1 MKLKRILA
9 MSFAASALVFTSCSN
24 DELEGGDLNPAESGK
39 GFISVAF
46 TTNTNSS
53 RAAVDDNN
61 NGDGHGNTEDSGHH
75 TYGTEAENKITSVMI
90 IGIGTNPA
98 NSFSKYYAS
107 VDVSDAT
114 GDFSMSGTGSSAI
127 YSTQAIEVSAD
138 TYTVN
143 VIVNPSSEIIN
154 LSPSQIEAYAFSGG
168 TLADALEKVIG
179 TSASPAFMM
188 SGKESSTITVNATN
202 STAATAATGDAVE
215 VERVV
220 AKIAFRPTTCTKYA
234 DGTDCTPAPTA
245 PNIYPVKVTFKK
257 GTLNTT
263 TNITTWE
270 TVTKTWYVKLEKYAL
285 VNLNKQNYAI
295 RHTTDDFTD
304 ATKVKIGKGSLQAG
318 EWLVDP
324 LSFTKNSA
332 DPTAAGWN
340 GNTYFFNSLA
350 DVTTATVT
358 GTDAALTPY
367 FFTMPDG
374 TNNDT
379 GNVSSDH
386 NGINYIGTPLSYCFE
401 NAVTTTKQT
410 LGLSTGIAIQAKLY
424 KDADC
429 TAAIE
434 ENLYRYAG
442 NYYTALTDLEAAYK
456 DDPTYGEG
464 KLTGKTDVELEALG
478 IEHFVGG
485 KCYYYTSQIKH
496 FDNGDNTTVGVMEFA
511 IMRNNIYS
519 LAVESI
525 GEIGTS
531 SLTPYTPGTPDEEPK
546 TYIKVQ
552 AKILPWI
559 VRFNNIKF

>member
-24 DELEGGDLNPAESGK
+24 DELENGDLNPTESGK
-39 GFISVAF
+39 GYISVSF

-53 RAAVDDNN
+53 RAVDDNN
-61 NGDGHGNTEDSGHH
+61 DGDDHGSIEDSGHH

-90 IGIGTNPA
+90 IGIGTNPT

-114 GDFSMSGTGSSAI
+114 GDFSVSGTGSNAI
-127 YSTQAIEVSAD
+127 YSTQAIEVAAD

-154 LSPSQIEAYAFSGG
+154 LSPSQIEAYAFSGE
-168 TLADALEKVIG
+168 TLAAALEKVIG
-179 TSASPAFMM
+179 TSTNPAFMM
-188 SGKESSTITVNATN
+188 SGKESSSITVAATN
-202 STAATAATGDAVE
+202 NTAANAATGNAVE

-234 DGTDCTPAPTA
+234 DGSDCTSAPTT

-270 TVTKTWYVKLEKYAL
+270 TVNKTWYVKLEKYAL
-285 VNLNKQNYAI
+285 VNLNKKNYAI
-295 RHTTDDFTD
+295 RHTTADFTD
-304 ATKVKIGKGSLQAG
+304 ETKVKIGKGSLQAG

-324 LSFTKNSA
+324 LSFAKNA
-332 DPTAAGWN
+332 ENPAAEDWN
-340 GNTYFFNSLA
+340 GNTYFFNCLA
-350 DVTTATVT
+350 NVTTATVT
-358 GTDAALTPY
+358 GTDDALAPY
-367 FFTMPDG
+367 FFGMPDG
-374 TNNDT
+374 TNDDKT
-379 GNVSSDH
+379 EVSSDH

-401 NAVTTTKQT
+401 NAVTTNKQT

-424 KDADC
+424 QDADC
-429 TAAIE
+429 STAID

-442 NYYTALTDLEAAYK
+442 NYYTSLTDIENAYK
-456 DDPTYGEG
+456 DDSVYGTG

-496 FDNGDNTTVGVMEFA
+496 FDDGDNTTVGVMEFA

-546 TYIKVQ
+546 TYIKVS

>member
-24 DELEGGDLNPAESGK
+24 DELEGGDLNPTESGK
-39 GFISVAF
+39 GYISVSF

-53 RAAVDDNN
+53 RAVVDDNT
-61 NGDGHGNTEDSGHH
+61 GDDDGTTEDSGHH

-90 IGIGTNPA
+90 IGIGTKPA
-98 NSFSKYYAS
+98 NSFSKYYAN
-107 VDVSDAT
+107 VNVSSTT
-114 GDFSMSGTGSSAI
+114 GDFSVSGTGSNAI
-127 YSTQAIEVSAD
+127 YSTQAIEVPAD

-168 TLADALEKVIG
+168 TLATALEKVIG
-179 TSASPAFMM
+179 TSENPAFMM
-188 SGKESSTITVNATN
+188 SGKKSSTIAVAATN
-202 STAATAATGDAVE
+202 NTAANAATGDAVE
-215 VERVV
+215 VERIV

-234 DGTDCTPAPTA
+234 DGTDCTSVPTA

-263 TNITTWE
+263 TNITTWDI
-270 TVTKTWYVKLEKYAL
+270 VTKTWYVKLEKYAL
-285 VNLNKQNYAI
+285 VNLNKKNYAI
-295 RHTTDDFTD
+295 RHTTADFTD
-304 ATKVKIGKGSLQAG
+304 ETKVKIGKGSLQAN

-324 LSFTKNSA
+324 FSFTKNGD
-332 DPTAAGWN
+332 DPTASTFN
-340 GNTYFFNSLA
+340 GGTYFFNTLA
-350 DVTTATVT
+350 DVTAATVT
-358 GTDAALTPY
+358 GTDAALNPY
-367 FFTMPDG
+367 FITMPDG
-374 TNNDT
+374 AKNET
-379 GNVSSDH
+379 GEVSSAH

-424 KDADC
+424 KDAEC
-429 TAAIE
+429 SNGIE

-442 NYYTALTDLEAAYK
+442 NYYTSLTDIENAYK
-456 DDPTYGEG
+456 DDEVYGTG

-478 IEHFVGG
+478 IEHFAGG

-496 FDNGDNTTVGVMEFA
+496 LDDGDNTTMGVMEFA

-546 TYIKVQ
+546 TYIKVS

>member
-1 MKLKRILA
+1 

-24 DELEGGDLNPAESGK
+24 DELENGELNPAESGK
-39 GFISVAF
+39 GYISVSF

-53 RAAVDDNN
+53 RAVDDTN
-61 NGDGHGNTEDSGHH
+61 NGDQDGDAEDSGHH

-114 GDFSMSGTGSSAI
+114 GDFSVSGTGTNAI

-168 TLADALEKVIG
+168 TLAAALEKVIG
-179 TSASPAFMM
+179 TSENPAFMM
-188 SGKESSTITVNATN
+188 SGKESSTIEVESTN
-202 STAATAATGDAVE
+202 NTADNAATGDAVE

-234 DGTDCTPAPTA
+234 DGTDCESAPTT

-285 VNLNKQNYAI
+285 VNLNKKNYAI
-295 RHTTDDFTD
+295 RHTTADFTD
-304 ATKVKIGKGSLQAG
+304 IKIGEGSLEAG

-324 LSFTKNSA
+324 FTVNKNA
-332 DPTAAGWN
+332 ENPAAATFN
-340 GNTYFFNSLA
+340 GSTYFFNSLA
-350 DVTTATVT
+350 EVTTATVS
-358 GTDAALTPY
+358 GTDAAVAPY
-367 FFTMPDG
+367 FFGMPDG
-374 TNNDT
+374 SNNET
-379 GNVSSDH
+379 GEVSSAH

-401 NAVTTTKQT
+401 NAVTTDKQT

-434 ENLYRYAG
+434 EDLYRYAG
-442 NYYTALTDLEAAYK
+442 NYYTSLTDIENAYK
-456 DDPTYGEG
+456 DDAVYGTG

-478 IEHFVGG
+478 IEHFAGG

-496 FDNGDNTTVGVMEFA
+496 FDDGDNTHMGVMEFA

-546 TYIKVQ
+546 TYIKVS